1 MTATQLRVFSRPC
14 GGTLSK
20 IGLWL
25 EENRERVIKTWEE
38 RVKESL
44 PPSRPLGEPELDNS
58 IPDLYDH
65 MIATLEAPEPKAYLH
80 KVEKA
85 LGKSHGEQRSR
96 FRGYNLNHVI
106 EEYQLLRQVIF
117 DVARELEVVDA
128 KETDIILDAITIGI
142 RNAASAF
149 TKIRTAQLLQSKTE
163 AESASLAKSNFLA
176 NMSHEIRTPLGVI
189 LGFSTMLKESGI
201 GQAERDQY
209 IETILRN
216 GNALT
221 KIIDDILDLAKVES
235 GQVEIEHIPFSLYDL
250 MIEATDIFRDKAK
263 QKGIFLLLE
272 IGQEVPARICSDPTR
287 VRQILINLVG
297 NALKFT
303 SEGGVRVTVGSTLD
317 PEGILRVT
325 IDVKDSGI
333 GLSEEQRAKL
343 FQPFV
348 QADNTTTRKFGGTG
362 LGLVLSQKL
371 SLALGGSVEITES
384 TVGKGCTFRVV
395 FLGTIPKSNQI
406 IPELDQETPKNS
418 RRALQDLRILV
429 ADDSLDN
436 LFLVT
441 RILIKNG
448 AMVDTAIDGEL
459 AVKLAL
465 SGSYD
470 AVLMDIQMPVLDGYG
485 ATAALLEKSYKAPII
500 ALTAHAMAEDR
511 IRTNLAGFS
520 AHLTKP
526 LDPKELVDTI
536 KNLIMKQ
543 PQEIV

>member
-1 MTATQLRVFSRPC
+1 
-14 GGTLSK
+14 LSE

-25 EENRERVIKTWEE
+25 EKNKERVIKTWEY
-38 RVKESL
+38 RVKRSL

-58 IPDLYDH
+58 IPDLYDQ
-65 MIATLEAPEPKAYLH
+65 MIATLEAPEPREYLNN
-80 KVEKA
+80 VEKA
-85 LGKSHGEQRSR
+85 LGKTHGEQRSR
-96 FRGYNLNHVI
+96 YRGYDLNHVI

-128 KETDIILDAITIGI
+128 KETDIVLDAITIGI
-142 RNAASAF
+142 RNAAYAF
-149 TKIRTAQLLQSKTE
+149 SKIRTEQLLQSKRE
-163 AESASLAKSNFLA
+163 AESASIAKSNFLA

-189 LGFSTMLKESGI
+189 LGFSTLLKESGI
-201 GQAERDQY
+201 GQVEREQY
-209 IETILRN
+209 VETILRN

-235 GQVEIEHIPFSLYDL
+235 GQIQIERIPFSLYDL
-250 MIEATDIFRDKAK
+250 MIEAIDIFKDKAK
-263 QKGIFLLLE
+263 LKGIFLLLE
-272 IGQEVPARICSDPTR
+272 IEKEVPTRICSDPTR

-303 SEGGVRVTVGSTLD
+303 NEGGVRVTVGSTMGS
-317 PEGILRVT
+317 EGILRIT

-371 SLALGGSVEITES
+371 SRALGGSLEITECD
-384 TVGKGCTFRVV
+384 VGKGCTFRVV
-395 FLGTIPKSNQI
+395 FRATVPKSIQK
-406 IPELDQETPKNS
+406 TPKLS
-418 RRALQDLRILV
+418 RKSPQGSRLTLQGLRILV
-429 ADDSLDN
+429 ADDSPDN

-448 AMVDTAIDGEL
+448 ATVDTAPDGEF
-459 AVKLAL
+459 AVKMALA
-465 SGSYD
+465 GSYD
-470 AVLMDIQMPVLDGYG
+470 AALMDIQMPVLDGYG
-485 ATAALLEKSYKAPII
+485 ATAALLEKGYKPPII

-511 IRTNLAGFS
+511 ARTDLAGFA

-526 LDPKELVDTI
+526 LDPKELVETI
-536 KNLIMKQ
+536 KNL
-543 PQEIV
+543 VVNHH

>member
-1 MTATQLRVFSRPC
+1 
-14 GGTLSK
+14 LST

-25 EENRERVIKTWEE
+25 EKNRERVIKTWEY
-38 RVKESL
+38 RVKECL

-58 IPDLYDH
+58 IPDLYDQ
-65 MIATLEAPEPKAYLH
+65 MIATLKAPEPKAYLN

-85 LGKSHGEQRSR
+85 LGKGHGEQRSR
-96 FRGYNLNHVI
+96 FRGYDLNHVI

-149 TKIRTAQLLQSKTE
+149 TKIRTAQLLQSKRA
-163 AESASLAKSNFLA
+163 AESANVAKSNFLA

-201 GQAERDQY
+201 GQTEREQY
-209 IETILRN
+209 VETILRN

-221 KIIDDILDLAKVES
+221 KIIDDILDLAKVEA
-235 GQVEIEHIPFSLYDL
+235 GQVEIEDIPFSLYDL
-250 MIEATDIFRDKAK
+250 MIEAIDIFKDKAK
-263 QKGIFLLLE
+263 LKGIFLLLE
-272 IGQEVPARICSDPTR
+272 IEKDVPTRICSDPTR
-287 VRQILINLVG
+287 IRQILINLVG

-303 SEGGVRVTVGSTLD
+303 SEGGVRVCVGSAMG
-317 PEGILRVT
+317 PKGILRIT

-371 SLALGGSVEITES
+371 SCALGGSLEITKCG
-384 TVGKGCTFRVV
+384 VGEGCTFRTV
-395 FLGTIPKSNQI
+395 FPATVPKKKKK
-406 IPELDQETPKNS
+406 TPKLGQKS
-418 RRALQDLRILV
+418 PKGLRLTLQGLRILV
-429 ADDSLDN
+429 ADDSPDN
-436 LFLVT
+436 LLLVS

-448 AMVDTAIDGEL
+448 ATVDTAPDGEF
-459 AVKLAL
+459 AVKMALA
-465 SGSYD
+465 GSYD
-470 AVLMDIQMPVLDGYG
+470 AALMDIQMPGLDGYG
-485 ATAALLEKSYKAPII
+485 ATAALLEKGYKPPII
-500 ALTAHAMAEDR
+500 ALTAHAMAEE
-511 IRTNLAGFS
+511 RTRTELAGFA

-536 KNLIMKQ
+536 KSL
-543 PQEIV
+543 VVTYH